1 MCHSNTF
8 QVEIG
13 TNLNGESL
21 SKVPYGEEEMENYC
35 NKILSE
41 DY

>member
-1 MCHSNTF
+1 MCSSTF

-13 TNLNGESL
+13 INLNGESL

-35 NKILSE
+35 KKILLE